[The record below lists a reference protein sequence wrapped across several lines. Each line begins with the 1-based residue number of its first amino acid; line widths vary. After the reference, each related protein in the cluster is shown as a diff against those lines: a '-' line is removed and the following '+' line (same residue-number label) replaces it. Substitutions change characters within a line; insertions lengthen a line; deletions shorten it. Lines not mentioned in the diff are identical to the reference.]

1 MRRPLFDPNARK
13 QTVSLSINAD
23 LVAKSK
29 ELGIN
34 ISKLAEEALARQFT
48 EQMKEK
54 IREEIREEMAWIDAL
69 TAEHGSF
76 GDAVRE
82 HNSSH
87 AEAEEDAA
95 AV

>member
-1 MRRPLFDPNARK
+1 MRRPLYDLNARK

-48 EQMKEK
+48 EQMKEN
-54 IREEIREEMAWIDAL
+54 IREEIRNEMAWVASL
-69 TAEHGSF
+69 TVEHGSF
-76 GDAVRE
+76 SDAVRGY
-82 HNSSH
+82 NQSFV
-87 AEAEEDAA
+87 EADEDAPS
-95 AV
+95 V